1 MRKIILIT
9 GKEES
14 GKTRLSKQLADVFAK
29 ENQVLLSGKD
39 IGKGKFSFS
48 SINENTKSLIID
60 DLPKQKLEDAIFITF
75 EKIVINKIGSEPFEK
90 EIDQVI
96 INMNSDDE
104 LISYIES
111 QPSLF
116 RRVAIINLDEYVH

>member
-14 GKTRLSKQLADVFAK
+14 GKTRLSNQLADVFAK
-29 ENQVLLSGKD
+29 ENQVFLSGKD
-39 IGKGKFSFS
+39 IDKGKFSFS
-48 SINENTKSLIID
+48 LINENTKSLIID
-60 DLPKQKLEDAIFITF
+60 DLPKQKLKAAIFITF
-75 EKIVINKIGSEPFEK
+75 GKIEINKRGYEPFEK

-116 RRVAIINLDEYVH
+116 RRVSMINLDEYVH